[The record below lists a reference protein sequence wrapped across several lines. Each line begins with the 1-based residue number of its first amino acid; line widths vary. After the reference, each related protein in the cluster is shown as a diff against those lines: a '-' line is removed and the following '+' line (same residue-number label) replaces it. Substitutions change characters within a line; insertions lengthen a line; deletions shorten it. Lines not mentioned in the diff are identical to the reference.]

1 MFDLGGEQEDT
12 NELEKLKYNYTT
24 LKEYTDKEL
33 LSMEKEMLGLYI
45 SGHPLEEFRKEIEEY
60 TNINT
65 MQIQE
70 GLDEYAE
77 TNKLPYKDGQAV
89 KYAGIINSIKKKFT
103 KNNKIMAFITI
114 EDLYGSI
121 ETIAFENCYQA
132 SGTSL
137 MEDNIVMVEGRLSIR
152 EDEGNV
158 TIIANKIEDFSKAVK
173 ENTVAIP
180 ARKELYLNIT
190 NLNEEQKD
198 KLRGAIKFFTGD
210 RNNCGVKIVNGENV
224 APAGGIF
231 VNEQILEEFRQIV
244 GNENIEIK

>member
-1 MFDLGGEQEDT
+1 
-12 NELEKLKYNYTT
+12 
-24 LKEYTDKEL
+24 
-33 LSMEKEMLGLYI
+33 
-45 SGHPLEEFRKEIEEY
+45 
-60 TNINT
+60 
-65 MQIQE
+65 
-70 GLDEYAE
+70 
-77 TNKLPYKDGQAV
+77 
-89 KYAGIINSIKKKFT
+89 
-103 KNNKIMAFITI
+103 
-114 EDLYGSI
+114 
-121 ETIAFENCYQA
+121 
-132 SGTSL
+132 

-180 ARKELYLNIT
+180 TRKELYLNIT
-190 NLNEEQKD
+190 NLNDEQKD

-231 VNEQILEEFRQIV
+231 ANEQILEEFRQIV